1 MADPLA
7 YPPALQALIA
17 ALKQLPGIGP
27 RSAERMALWLLKPGN
42 QAAAQLS
49 HQITSARETV
59 RGCRQCGFFTLDEL
73 CSLCAHPENREPSVC
88 VVEQASDILPLERAG
103 VFRGTYH
110 SLGGKLSP
118 LDKVGPESLRIAPL
132 IERIQLE
139 TVQEVILALSGDVE
153 GEATASYLT
162 RLLHEHGVAVS
173 RLAQGMP
180 AGSSLES
187 ADPVTLARALEFR
200 TRATDSLKSPDTG

>member
-1 MADPLA
+1 MAEPLA
-7 YPPALQALIA
+7 YPAALEALIG
-17 ALKQLPGIGP
+17 ALKRLPGIGP

-42 QAAAQLS
+42 EAAVFLS
-49 HQITSARETV
+49 QQITTARESI

-73 CSLCAHPENREPSVC
+73 CSLCAHPENREPSIC

-118 LDKVGPESLRIAPL
+118 LDKIGPDDLRITPL
-132 IERIQLE
+132 MERLASE
-139 TVQEVILALSGDVE
+139 SVQEVILALSGDVE

-162 RLLHEHGVAVS
+162 RLLHEQGVAVS

-200 TRATDSLKSPDTG
+200 TRTPESVKSQDSG